1 MAQNHVTFL
10 AMRDYAMNCSFSV
23 AWLMAGACCIN
34 ATFAAAP
41 GDRVD
46 NFRLLDQNGASHE
59 LRYLS
64 DAKAVVLMVQGN
76 GCPIVRQALPAFRE
90 LRDSYRSQGVEFLLV
105 NSNLQDN
112 RDAIAAEAKEFGID
126 IPILADDTQLVGE
139 ALGFE
144 RTAEVFVID
153 PKTWQLTYRGALD
166 DRLDYEKQKP
176 APTRRYLADALD
188 AMLAGQSVPLART
201 QTAGCLVNF
210 PERTRGAA
218 HAAISYSETIAPLLQ
233 KNCVACHRTGGVA
246 PWAMTS
252 YDMVRGFAPM
262 IREVLRTKRMPPWHA
277 DSHYGHFVG
286 DRSLSTAEVQ
296 TLVHWIEAGS
306 PRGARP
312 DPLLS
317 QSAAR
322 TEWTL
327 GTPDLVV
334 EVPAFDVPATGVVNY
349 QYPTL
354 PNPVGHDAWVRAVEI
369 LPGDRSV
376 VHHVLAGLDDP
387 ESKEA
392 RVGQLAAFGGYAP
405 GKNAFFYPDDTGVL
419 LRKDARLLF
428 QMHYTPNGK
437 SARDVTRVGYYFADT
452 PPKHP
457 LHLTFLFKGGLAIPP
472 HAKAH
477 TETVEFVYD
486 RPVVVYT
493 LMPHAHLRGK
503 ASRFTAIYP
512 DGRQEILLNV
522 PKYDFS
528 WQTTYVL
535 EEPKVFPAGTK
546 VIFDMTWDNSAQNPA
561 NPDPDKTVRWGD
573 QTWEEMNA
581 GWIRFR
587 YLDEGPDAA
596 KTAEAR

>member
-1 MAQNHVTFL
+1 MKRILFSSLLIANI
-10 AMRDYAMNCSFSV
+10 CS
-23 AWLMAGACCIN
+23 LD
-34 ATFAAAP
+34 ATYAAAP

-46 NFRLLDQNGASHE
+46 NFRLLDQNGVSHE

-76 GCPIVRQALPAFRE
+76 GCPIVRQALPALRE
-90 LRDSYRSQGVEFLLV
+90 LRDSYRDRGVEFLLI
-105 NSNLQDN
+105 NSNLQDD
-112 RDAIAAEAKEFGID
+112 RTAIVTEAKEFGFD
-126 IPILADDTQLVGE
+126 IPVLKDEAQLVGE
-139 ALGFE
+139 ALGVE

-176 APTRRYLADALD
+176 VPTKRYLADALD
-188 AMLAGQSVPLART
+188 AMLAGQPVATTRT

-210 PERTRGAA
+210 PERGRTSA

-233 KNCVACHRTGGVA
+233 KNCVACHRNGGVA

-277 DSHYGHFVG
+277 DPQYGHFVG
-286 DRSLSTAEVQ
+286 DRSLSTTELQ
-296 TLVHWIEAGS
+296 TLVHWIEAGA
-306 PRGARP
+306 PRGAGP
-312 DPLLS
+312 DPLTS
-317 QSAAR
+317 QTPVPS
-322 TEWTL
+322 EWTL

-349 QYPTL
+349 RYPSL
-354 PNPVGHDAWVRAVEI
+354 PNPVGRDVWVRGVEV

-376 VHHVLAGLDDP
+376 VHHVLTGIDDAQSQ
-387 ESKEA
+387 EV
-392 RVGQLAAFGGYAP
+392 RVGQLAAFGGYSP
-405 GKNAFFYPDDTGVL
+405 GKNTFFYPDDTGVL
-419 LRKDARLLF
+419 LRKNAQLQF

-437 SARDVTRVGYYFADT
+437 SIRDVTRVGYYFADK
-452 PPKHP
+452 PPQHP
-457 LHLTFLFKGGLAIPP
+457 LRLTFLYKGNLSIPP

-477 TETVEFVYD
+477 TETVEYVYD
-486 RPVVVYT
+486 RPVMVYT

-503 ASRFTAIYP
+503 ASRFTAVYP
-512 DGRQEILLNV
+512 DGRQEVLLNV
-522 PKYDFS
+522 PKYDFN
-528 WQTTYVL
+528 WQTVYIF
-535 EEPKVFPAGTK
+535 EEPKVFPAGTRI
-546 VIFDMTWDNSAQNPA
+546 VFDMTWDNSAQNPA